1 MKMKRR
7 AMGVALSASLLGG
20 FLVGCGGSGP
30 AGGGAAVKPAPRVA
44 QSAESALCL
53 NGTFAEGPFNTWV
66 GKLFDFALRNIPED
80 AAKDLT
86 EAGILG
92 KKLRW
97 AVLSAGKLPAEDAK
111 KGWFPMAKIPPFA
124 LAVSFDHDAA
134 KIAAVLER
142 MTKGP
147 GGASGVSKTT
157 VEGLPA
163 WEVAVMGNLLKDRF
177 HPCFTSLD
185 DGKTLLVASLAP
197 GLAEQV
203 RLYRSG
209 EGCAKEGFEAITGLR
224 TSNIALLQTCA
235 LGSLVAQYVDAK
247 TLKDFGQM
255 VGISNFADIVAGLR
269 KAELGLSLSSGDVDL
284 VLTLN
289 AETASAADAQTIR
302 DALENGR
309 KMALEGFAKGKD
321 MNVKEGAEKKLLL
334 LKDIL
339 EKGVTI
345 AGSGAKLELAIKV
358 PLSLVMEAVDAQIA
372 DMENAAAMSRAR
384 IEGYRIYKELKKT
397 GWPKVTDGKVPEN
410 VRELLKDWHV
420 AVNVT
425 DDMSERIPVLVSSNL
440 DPSLLLGAW
449 DGDTERRTRLS
460 LKNKNKDVSPQTAW
474 RNSAIVVVR
483 KNGFA
488 FCMQK
493 YLNYGSLY
501 LGGLGESRA
510 FSCPEDFAYAT
521 ANGLVKPARKTGG
534 KK

>member
-66 GKLFDFALRNIPED
+66 GKLSDFALRNIPED

-111 KGWFPMAKIPPFA
+111 KGLFPMAKIPPFA

-235 LGSLVAQYVDAK
+235 LGPLVAQYVDAK

-255 VGISNFADIVAGLR
+255 VGISNFADIVARLR
-269 KAELGLSLSSGDVDL
+269 KAELGLTLSSGDVDL

-289 AETASAADAQTIR
+289 TETASAADAQAIR

-309 KMALEGFAKGKD
+309 KMALEGFAKEK
-321 MNVKEGAEKKLLL
+321 NPVPQELIVKRV
-334 LKDIL
+334 L

-345 AGSGAKLELAIKV
+345 AGSGAKLELAVKV
-358 PLSLVMEAVDAQIA
+358 PLSLVTETVDTQIA
-372 DMENAAAMSRAR
+372 DMENTAAMSHMAMLGRKAFT
-384 IEGYRIYKELKKT
+384 ELEAA

-425 DDMSERIPVLVSSNL
+425 DDMDDNVPVLVSSNL

-449 DGDTERRTRLS
+449 DGKTDAATMLPLLED
-460 LKNKNKDVSPQTAW
+460 KEVSPKTAW
-474 RNSAIVVVR
+474 RNAGIVVVTKGGFSRCFR
-483 KNGFA
+483 K
-488 FCMQK
+488 K
-493 YLNYGSLY
+493 YMRYDVVYSR
-501 LGGLGESRA
+501 RA

-521 ANGLVKPARKTGG
+521 TNGLVKPARKTGG

>member
-66 GKLFDFALRNIPED
+66 GKLSDFALRNIPED

-147 GGASGVSKTT
+147 GGASSVSKTT

-209 EGCAKEGFEAITGLR
+209 EGGAKEGFEAITGLR

-235 LGSLVAQYVDAK
+235 LGPLVAQYVDAK

-289 AETASAADAQTIR
+289 TETASAADAQTIR

-309 KMALEGFAKGKD
+309 KMALEGFAKEK
-321 MNVKEGAEKKLLL
+321 NPVPQELIVKRV
-334 LKDIL
+334 L

-345 AGSGAKLELAIKV
+345 VGSGAKLELAIKV
-358 PLSLVMEAVDAQIA
+358 PLSLVTETVDTQIA
-372 DMENAAAMSRAR
+372 DMENAAAMSHMAMLGRKAFT
-384 IEGYRIYKELKKT
+384 ELEAAD
-397 GWPKVTDGKVPEN
+397 WPKVTDGKVPEN

-425 DDMSERIPVLVSSNL
+425 DDMDDNVPVLVSSNL

-449 DGDTERRTRLS
+449 DGKTDAATMLPLVED
-460 LKNKNKDVSPQTAW
+460 KEVSPKTAW
-474 RNSAIVVVR
+474 RNAGIVVVTKGGFSRCFR
-483 KNGFA
+483 K
-488 FCMQK
+488 K
-493 YLNYGSLY
+493 YMRYDVVYSR
-501 LGGLGESRA
+501 RA

-521 ANGLVKPARKTGG
+521 TNGLVKPARKTGG